1 MNILLKNITV
11 VEPGSAIDGKSVDV
25 LIRNGVYERIG
36 NALKADGL
44 DEELECDG
52 LHMSGG
58 WFDMRSAFGEPGAEQ
73 KETIRS
79 GQNAAAAGGFTGV
92 LLMPSTLPPLQTASD
107 ISFVKGRAAQHT
119 VDVYPCG
126 VMTDGGEGKDVSGM
140 YDMRLAGASA
150 FTDGKRWVRDSGL
163 MLRLMQYADG
173 IGARLISYMDDPGLT
188 AKRSVNESSNTV
200 VLGMKG
206 MPPVAEKIALQRDLN
221 LIAYAGIPLHV
232 SGISTAESV
241 HEIAKAKAAGL
252 PVTAEV
258 YAYHL
263 LLDDSELGGFDSLVK
278 TMPPLRS
285 VSDVEALR
293 KAVLD
298 GTVDV
303 VCSDHAPH
311 EVEVKAVE
319 FDFAAFGM
327 IGLESCFSVLNTAFG
342 GQLPLQRLVDVLV
355 TNPRRILGI
364 PVPVIREGETA
375 NFTVFNRSE
384 SRIFSDAHV
393 VSKSSNSPL
402 LGRDL
407 QGYPVF
413 CGNNGYLHRCPSV
426 STAAKN

>member
-1 MNILLKNITV
+1 MNILLKNITLV
-11 VEPGSAIDGKSVDV
+11 DPASALDGKSVDV
-25 LIRNGVYERIG
+25 LIREGVYERIG
-36 NALKADGL
+36 NALKADGVDEGL
-44 DEELECDG
+44 DCTG

-79 GQNAAAAGGFTGV
+79 GQQAAAAGGFTGV
-92 LLMPSTLPPLQTASD
+92 LLMPTTSPPLQSASD
-107 ISFVKGRAAQHT
+107 ISFVKGRASQHA
-119 VDVYPCG
+119 VEVYPCG

-140 YDMRLAGASA
+140 YDMRLAGAAA

-163 MLRLMQYADG
+163 MLRLMQYAEG

-221 LIAYAGIPLHV
+221 LIDYTGIPLHI

-241 HEIAKAKAAGL
+241 LEIARAKAAGM

-263 LLDDSELGGFDSLVK
+263 LLDDSELGGFDSLLK

-298 GTVDV
+298 GTIDV

-311 EVEVKAVE
+311 EVEVKSVE

-327 IGLESCFSVLNTAFG
+327 IGLESCFSVLNTAFD

-355 TNPRRILGI
+355 TNPRRILGL
-364 PVPVIREGETA
+364 PVPLIREGETA
-375 NFTVFNRSE
+375 NFTVFNRSGKL
-384 SRIFSDAHV
+384 IFSEAHIA
-393 VSKSSNSPL
+393 SRSSNSPL
-402 LGRDL
+402 IGRPL
-407 QGYPVF
+407 QGYPVL
-413 CGNNGYLHRCPSV
+413 CGNNGYLHRCPQGH
-426 STAAKN
+426 STAKN